1 MSHVGS
7 AGLAST
13 ACGATDLQT
22 PAAIMLLGPTASG
35 KSAIAMRLAERFELE
50 IISVDSAL
58 VYRGMDIGTAKP
70 TPTELAAVPHHLI
83 DLIDPSESYS
93 AASFVRDARQLIGEI
108 RGRGRLP
115 LLVGGTMLYAR
126 ALATGLD
133 DLPAADPAM
142 RAALDDEAA
151 RLGWPAMHARLAT
164 IDPQTAARLEPGD
177 SQRIQ
182 RALEIHALS
191 GRPMSELIGAPRA
204 HTDTPL
210 GLLTIALEP
219 ADRAALHARIAAR
232 FEAMLSAGFL
242 DEVAALRAR
251 GDLDT
256 GMPSMRCVGYRQ
268 AWRYLDDLEQGIDQ
282 GANHAKT
289 GPARR
294 QVFIDE
300 SVAATRQ
307 LAKRQLTWLRS
318 MPQRHVIDCLAP
330 DAPDQVAALMTV
342 NFPHRQKRTVN
353 DALHEADAKE

>member
-1 MSHVGS
+1 MSLMAS
-7 AGLAST
+7 QGLPSFGNARGPADGQLSL
-13 ACGATDLQT
+13 GPPDSPT
-22 PAAIMLLGPTASG
+22 PVAIMLLGPTASG
-35 KSAIAMRLAERFELE
+35 KSAIALSLAERFELE

-70 TPTELAAVPHHLI
+70 TATELAAVPHHLI

-93 AASFVRDARQLIGEI
+93 AANFVRDSRQLIGEI

-133 DLPAADPAM
+133 DLPGADPAM
-142 RAALDDEAA
+142 RAALDQEAA
-151 RLGWPAMHARLAT
+151 EFGWPAMHARLAT

-191 GRPMSELIGAPRA
+191 GRPMSELIGARRVHCEA
-204 HTDTPL
+204 PL
-210 GLLTIALEP
+210 ELLTIALEP
-219 ADRAALHARIAAR
+219 GDRSVLHARIAAR
-232 FEAMLSAGFL
+232 FEAMLAAGFL

-268 AWRYLDDLEQGIDQ
+268 AWRYLDDLERGIEQGMT
-282 GANHAKT
+282 AA
-289 GPARR
+289 ARQ

-318 MPQRHVIDCLAP
+318 MPQRRVIDCLAP
-330 DAPDQVAALMTV
+330 DAPDQVAAII
-342 NFPHRQKRTVN
+342 
-353 DALHEADAKE
+353 ALACAGPKPVGP